1 MGCHYNHRLGR
12 EGMVPCQELTVRED
26 DNEEE
31 NGGVRQTSVSDC
43 IVRTQDHDHDR
54 TLLCEVE

>member
-1 MGCHYNHRLGR
+1 
-12 EGMVPCQELTVRED
+12 MVPCQELTVRED